1 MFKAPANVA
10 TFFLRIPLATMFM
23 QQGLSKL
30 PVDGAVAE
38 AWGLPYVV
46 WWFVTW
52 GEIGA
57 AIGYIVG
64 GILGLIPWHAK
75 HFFVARLGRR
85 FPKFRWLTEELGD
98 LITRFSG
105 ITMTCIATGVIW
117 ILSPAS
123 IWDVIYKDYLHVSLY
138 VGGLYFALR
147 GNVGYGVSS
156 QRKTL

>member
-1 MFKAPANVA
+1 MIPKVSAPIA
-10 TFFLRIPLATMFM
+10 TFGLRIPLAAMFL

-38 AWGLPYVV
+38 AWGLPYIV

-57 AIGYIVG
+57 AVG
-64 GILGLIPWHAK
+64 IMAGGLLGLIPWHNR
-75 HFFVARLGRR
+75 HFFLSRIGRSYTD
-85 FPKFRWLTEELGD
+85 FRWLVEEAGD

-105 ITMTCIATGVIW
+105 ISMTCIATGVIW
-117 ILSPAS
+117 MLSRES
-123 IWDVIYKDYLHVSLY
+123 LWDVIYKDFIHVSLY

-147 GNVGYGVSS
+147 GNAKYG
-156 QRKTL
+156 

>member
-1 MFKAPANVA
+1 MNKFKAPPNIA
-10 TFFLRIPLATMFM
+10 TFFLRIPLSAMFM

-30 PVDGAVAE
+30 PVDGAIAE
-38 AWGLPYVV
+38 AWGLPYIV

-57 AIGYIVG
+57 AIGLMVG
-64 GILGLIPWHAK
+64 GVIGLIPWHNR
-75 HFFVARLGRR
+75 HFFLSRIARAYPN
-85 FPKFRWLTEELGD
+85 FKWFTEELGD
-98 LITRFSG
+98 LVTRFSG

-123 IWDVIYKDYLHVSLY
+123 LWDVIYKDYLHVSLY

-147 GNVGYGVSS
+147 GNV
-156 QRKTL
+156 R